1 LRAGEVMTSDDEEH
15 DTGPESPV
23 DAERVAGRPMIS
35 AIPNG
40 MPTWPRHPKALV
52 LSGWLT
58 RTSSKAAI
66 ERGLGFEVDCPR
78 LPSWRLKA
86 AIRQA
91 RDAHDRLRSDVIIGM
106 SRGGAIALAIPDD
119 RPLVLLAPAWR
130 YFGVRPRPDAE
141 GVVIHSP
148 RDRIVPLGHSRE
160 LCRRCPGLRL
170 VITGAEHR
178 LNCPAG
184 RRALAMALDD
194 LVGLPPMRSSTGSS
208 PERKG

>member
-1 LRAGEVMTSDDEEH
+1 MMNTDDEK
-15 DTGPESPV
+15 DCDADNPIDSNGLGATPE
-23 DAERVAGRPMIS
+23 IS
-35 AIPNG
+35 AIPDG
-40 MPTWPRHPKALV
+40 MPACPRRVKALV

-58 RTSSKAAI
+58 KTSRKAAFV
-66 ERGLGFEVDCPR
+66 RSLGFEVDCPR
-78 LPSWRLKA
+78 LPAWRLKA
-86 AIRQA
+86 AIREAQE
-91 RDAHDRLRSDVIIGM
+91 AHDRFRSDVIIGA
-106 SRGGAIALAIPDD
+106 SRGGALALAIPDA

-130 YFGVRPRPDAE
+130 YFGVRPRIDAQ

-184 RRALAMALDD
+184 RGALASALDD
-194 LVGLPPMRSSTGSS
+194 VAGLPPL
-208 PERKG
+208 

>member
-1 LRAGEVMTSDDEEH
+1 MMSTDEEP
-15 DTGPESPV
+15 DAGPDNPFDAKRLAGYPV
-23 DAERVAGRPMIS
+23 IA
-35 AIPNG
+35 AIPEG
-40 MPTWPRHPKALV
+40 MPTRPCRPKALV

-58 RTSSKAAI
+58 KTSSKAAFV
-66 ERGLGFEVDCPR
+66 RGLGFEVDCPR
-78 LPSWRLKA
+78 LPSWRLRA

-91 RDAHDRLRSDVIIGM
+91 QDAHDRLRSDVIIGA

-148 RDRIVPLGHSRE
+148 RDRFVPLGQSRE

-184 RRALAMALDD
+184 RRALARALDD
-194 LVGLPPMRSSTGSS
+194 LVGLPSMR
-208 PERKG
+208 PPP

>member
-1 LRAGEVMTSDDEEH
+1 MIGTNEGHDPGGNMTEDAEEL
-15 DTGPESPV
+15 ECSPV
-23 DAERVAGRPMIS
+23 VSPIPEEMATRPH
-35 AIPNG
+35 
-40 MPTWPRHPKALV
+40 RPKALV

-58 RTSSKAAI
+58 RTSSKAAFV
-66 ERGLGFEVDCPR
+66 RGLGFEVVCPR
-78 LPSWRLKA
+78 LAAWRLGA
-86 AIRQA
+86 AMRQA
-91 RDAHDRLRSDVIIGM
+91 QDAHDRLRSDVIIGV

-130 YFGVRPRPDAE
+130 YCGVRPRPDVE

-148 RDRIVPLGHSRE
+148 RDRLVPLGHSRE

-184 RRALAMALDD
+184 REALAKALDD
-194 LVGLPPMRSSTGSS
+194 LVGLPPMRSPRLSS
-208 PERKG
+208 PERSR

>member
-1 LRAGEVMTSDDEEH
+1 MTSTDDEH
-15 DTGPESPV
+15 DAGPDNPF
-23 DAERVAGRPMIS
+23 DAERLAGPPVIS
-35 AIPNG
+35 AIPDG
-40 MPTWPRHPKALV
+40 MPTRAGRPKALV

-58 RTSSKAAI
+58 KTSSKAAFV
-66 ERGLGFEVDCPR
+66 RGLGFEVDCPR

-91 RDAHDRLRSDVIIGM
+91 QDAHDRLGPDVIIGA
-106 SRGGAIALAIPDD
+106 SRGGAIALAITDD

-130 YFGVRPRPDAE
+130 YFGVRPRLDAD

-170 VITGAEHR
+170 VITGIEHR
-178 LNCPAG
+178 LNCPTG
-184 RRALAMALDD
+184 RRALATALDD
-194 LVGLPPMRSSTGSS
+194 LVGLPPMRPS
-208 PERKG
+208 P

>member
-1 LRAGEVMTSDDEEH
+1 MSSDEGHEPGRDIP
-15 DTGPESPV
+15 D
-23 DAERVAGRPMIS
+23 DAEGLERPPLIS
-35 AIPNG
+35 TIPEG
-40 MPTWPRHPKALV
+40 TPTRPHRPKALV
-52 LSGWLT
+52 LSGWMT
-58 RTSSKAAI
+58 KTSSKAAFV
-66 ERGLGFEVDCPR
+66 RSLGFEVACPR

-86 AIRQA
+86 AMRRAQ
-91 RDAHDRLRSDVIIGM
+91 DAHDRLQSDVIVGM

-130 YFGVRPRPDAE
+130 YFGVRPKPDAE

-148 RDRIVPLGHSRE
+148 RDRLVPLGHSRE

-184 RRALAMALDD
+184 RRALARALDE
-194 LVGLPPMRSSTGSS
+194 LVGLPSIRP
-208 PERKG
+208 PA